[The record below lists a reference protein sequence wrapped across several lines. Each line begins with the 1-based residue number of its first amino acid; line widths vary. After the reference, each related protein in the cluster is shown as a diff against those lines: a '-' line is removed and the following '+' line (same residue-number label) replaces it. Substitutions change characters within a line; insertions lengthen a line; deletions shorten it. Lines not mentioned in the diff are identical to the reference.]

1 MDESGMSLRTREVK
15 TTTPLASD
23 EEKYKFGS
31 ACTWGRK
38 QLQKLGVEYKQK
50 ANIKFK
56 TLLKGGW
63 GEVLQ
68 KRSALFSIY
77 LTARRC

>member
-1 MDESGMSLRTREVK
+1 MDESGMSLRAREVK
-15 TTTPLASD
+15 TTTPLTTD

-38 QLQKLGVEYKQK
+38 QLEKLGVEYKQK
-50 ANIKFK
+50 VNIKFK
-56 TLLKGGW
+56 TLLRGGW

-68 KRSALFSIY
+68 KRSSPVLG
-77 LTARRC
+77 LT